1 MIRRLLRRLL
11 TEGEDEGTFDDA
23 LIRTY
28 LANERTFLA
37 WLRTAV
43 VLLGVGVGA
52 VALGTTEGA
61 SEALAFTLGGFSIFS
76 AMVLVVWA
84 YITYGATNVGIEKRR
99 YRPPRGLAGTA
110 SLLIVIAGAVVLTL
124 LAVELLD

>member
-11 TEGEDEGTFDDA
+11 TGDDDEGTFDDA

-52 VALGTTEGA
+52 IALGSAGDLSKEP
-61 SEALAFTLGGFSIFS
+61 AFALGGFSVF
-76 AMVLVVWA
+76 AALVMVVWA
-84 YITYGATNVGIEKRR
+84 YLSFGSTTLGIEERR
-99 YRPPRGLAGTA
+99 YRPPRALVATA
-110 SLLIVIAGAVVLTL
+110 SFMVIVAATVVLTL
-124 LAVELLD
+124 LAAEVLE